1 MLGRDGMMLRSATTI
16 AAAEAGPSAPGVS
29 MIASVKP
36 LAFDCARTAGSRAA
50 PDETTSMS
58 SAPRVFSQFVS
69 EPCGSM
75 SMTQTFSF
83 ISCAATA
90 SDDASVLL
98 PDPPFWVTNAMIR
111 MTSAPRL
118 SFSSP
123 GPFGSGSALTN
134 PRRLTSGPLTK
145 ACEIDSFRNLSR
157 FTAPEFEPR
166 AGVSHQD
173 EAIIECEADPGLKSG
188 SALEG
193 GNAFR
198 LAVRGE
204 RNLLDPHFGALQEFV
219 ATFLESFAALIEP
232 DRIVQGDGA
241 LFQLINDALK
251 LRERLLERH
260 LCDVRISVGHISL
273 LMSPPRRAR
282 VTGSGLRSRLIAA
295 APGVVHN
302 EPAEIVYA
310 VP

>member
-1 MLGRDGMMLRSATTI
+1 
-16 AAAEAGPSAPGVS
+16 
-29 MIASVKP
+29 
-36 LAFDCARTAGSRAA
+36 
-50 PDETTSMS
+50 
-58 SAPRVFSQFVS
+58 
-69 EPCGSM
+69 
-75 SMTQTFSF
+75 
-83 ISCAATA
+83 
-90 SDDASVLL
+90 
-98 PDPPFWVTNAMIR
+98 
-111 MTSAPRL
+111 
-118 SFSSP
+118 
-123 GPFGSGSALTN
+123 
-134 PRRLTSGPLTK
+134 
-145 ACEIDSFRNLSR
+145 LSR
-157 FTAPEFEPR
+157 FTTPEFEAR

-188 SALEG
+188 SALER

-198 LAVRGE
+198 LAVRRE

-241 LFQLINDALK
+241 LFQLVNDALK

-273 LMSPPRRAR
+273 LMSPGAPTPGAR
-282 VTGSGLRSRLIAA
+282 HGQRLAVAPYSRGSGL
-295 APGVVHN
+295 VHN